1 MFLTYNLST
10 IYYFIPFRMS
20 EDNCS
25 TLANHSPS
33 FTTKGQGVLRKKIE
47 KGEGTIPIAE
57 DVSRLTVDGV
67 YGSQRL
73 RTASCSDKILR
84 WNVLGE

>member
-1 MFLTYNLST
+1 
-10 IYYFIPFRMS
+10 MS

-67 YGSQRL
+67 YGS
-73 RTASCSDKILR
+73 
-84 WNVLGE
+84 

>member
-1 MFLTYNLST
+1 
-10 IYYFIPFRMS
+10 MS

-33 FTTKGQGVLRKKIE
+33 FTTKGQGILRKKIE

-67 YGSQRL
+67 YGS
-73 RTASCSDKILR
+73 
-84 WNVLGE
+84 